1 MVQEPQYI
9 SHLKLLD
16 NQNPDS
22 WAFQSNEEHEQ
33 GVALLAQKF
42 ASVFDCA
49 NLGFVIGLL
58 HDKGKEQKAFQLYI
72 RKVSGFNPNLRCV
85 GKIPHA
91 FVGALVARQLYPHL
105 FPLLSYPIVSH
116 HSGLYDSYDFNA
128 KMNDVI
134 PEEIRL
140 PKLKFI
146 EKDLIPKGKSIGPND
161 LNHFIRLLFSCLVDA
176 DYLDTE
182 RFMNEDNYRQ
192 RSSKCTSLV
201 DLLPKLETHLST
213 LSRNAPKTELN
224 HLRAEIQQICSDK
237 SIKEPGF
244 YSLTVPTGG
253 GKTLSALLWS
263 MKHAVKYGKNRI
275 IIAIP
280 YTSIIVQTASILRM
294 IFGDENVCEHHSN
307 FDSDEIWKERPDAS
321 LLVHQQRFAS
331 ENWDYPIIVTT
342 NVQLFESLFS
352 NKPSACRK
360 LHNIANSVVIL
371 DEVQTLPR
379 EYLQPIVYAMDSYQ
393 RLFSVSFLFTTAS
406 QPILVGNHR
415 GTNDR
420 VQLYGL
426 KKVEEL
432 IPSDWNLHDKL
443 RRVNICFDSFHSHYD
458 DIVHRLAHY
467 EKVLCIVNTRNDAF
481 EIFNRMP
488 KEGALFHLSRRMCPL
503 HIRKTIEQIQNA
515 LKDPLI
521 RFIRVISTQLI
532 EAGVDMDFPVV
543 FRQEA
548 GLDSIIQAAGRC
560 NREGNLD
567 IANTYIFSL
576 DKPLPKG
583 SLSEANEARKSMGEI
598 TDCFSPQAMT
608 TYFHQ
613 IYCRCNSFDKKGI
626 VELLNQSSRVNEM
639 DFDQAAQSF
648 KLIEEKGRNI
658 VVNYENSS
666 EIVESIKKN
675 GFSYELSK
683 KISNFMVCI
692 SEHDFQT
699 LLKQRLLEEILDGI
713 YFLPDREQYSN
724 ETGLITLNHWLDE
737 ILIQ

>member
-1 MVQEPQYI
+1 MMQEPQYI

-192 RSSKCTSLV
+192 RSKCTSLV

-263 MKHAVKYGKNRI
+263 MKHAVKYGKI
-275 IIAIP
+275 
-280 YTSIIVQTASILRM
+280 
-294 IFGDENVCEHHSN
+294 
-307 FDSDEIWKERPDAS
+307 
-321 LLVHQQRFAS
+321 
-331 ENWDYPIIVTT
+331 
-342 NVQLFESLFS
+342 ES
-352 NKPSACRK
+352 
-360 LHNIANSVVIL
+360 
-371 DEVQTLPR
+371 
-379 EYLQPIVYAMDSYQ
+379 
-393 RLFSVSFLFTTAS
+393 
-406 QPILVGNHR
+406 
-415 GTNDR
+415 
-420 VQLYGL
+420 
-426 KKVEEL
+426 
-432 IPSDWNLHDKL
+432 
-443 RRVNICFDSFHSHYD
+443 
-458 DIVHRLAHY
+458 
-467 EKVLCIVNTRNDAF
+467 
-481 EIFNRMP
+481 
-488 KEGALFHLSRRMCPL
+488 
-503 HIRKTIEQIQNA
+503 
-515 LKDPLI
+515 
-521 RFIRVISTQLI
+521 
-532 EAGVDMDFPVV
+532 
-543 FRQEA
+543 
-548 GLDSIIQAAGRC
+548 
-560 NREGNLD
+560 
-567 IANTYIFSL
+567 
-576 DKPLPKG
+576 
-583 SLSEANEARKSMGEI
+583 
-598 TDCFSPQAMT
+598 
-608 TYFHQ
+608 
-613 IYCRCNSFDKKGI
+613 
-626 VELLNQSSRVNEM
+626 
-639 DFDQAAQSF
+639 
-648 KLIEEKGRNI
+648 
-658 VVNYENSS
+658 
-666 EIVESIKKN
+666 
-675 GFSYELSK
+675 
-683 KISNFMVCI
+683 
-692 SEHDFQT
+692 
-699 LLKQRLLEEILDGI
+699 
-713 YFLPDREQYSN
+713 
-724 ETGLITLNHWLDE
+724 
-737 ILIQ
+737 